1 MAARRLN
8 NPLAL
13 AVLTLLV
20 ERPMHPY
27 EMSSTL
33 KERSKQ
39 ESIKLNYGSLYSV
52 IESLLKRGL
61 IEVQQTTREGKRPE
75 RTVYAVTDEGRDVM
89 VDWLSELL
97 STPAKEFPQF
107 EAGLSLMP
115 ALGVDQAIALL
126 ERRLDQLR
134 RQHEVGRRM
143 LRQASEL
150 GLPRLFS
157 IEHEY
162 ELALQTAEIE
172 FVDELLDELKS
183 GAFPGVQIWRRI
195 HELRSTGLSMDEV
208 DARIRDEFAEE
219 YPWLDEQ

>member
-1 MAARRLN
+1 MAAGRPT

-39 ESIKLNYGSLYSV
+39 ESIKLNFGSLYSV
-52 IESLLKRGL
+52 IDSLAKRGL
-61 IEVQQTTREGKRPE
+61 IEVHETTREGKRPE
-75 RTVYAVTDEGRDVM
+75 RTVYTVTDAGRTTM

-97 STPAKEFPQF
+97 RTPAKEFPQF

-115 ALGVDQAIALL
+115 ALGVDDVISLL
-126 ERRLDQLR
+126 QRRLEQLR
-134 RQHEVGRRM
+134 REQEVGRRM
-143 LRQASEL
+143 LQQADEM
-150 GLPRLFS
+150 GLPRLFV

-162 ELALQTAEIE
+162 ELALQSAEIE
-172 FVDELLDELKS
+172 FVARFLDELTS
-183 GAFPGVQIWRRI
+183 GTFPGIGIWRRMD
-195 HELRSTGLSMDEV
+195 ELRTAGVPTDQIDTTIQE
-208 DARIRDEFAEE
+208 EFKEDF
-219 YPWLDEQ
+219 PWLNKQ